1 MRPVGG
7 QALREVDP
15 VALHPDAGHEVP
27 PGLPEEVLAALQP
40 VEEKVAGAGGELQEG
55 EKFGLV

>member
-7 QALREVDP
+7 KALGEVDP

-27 PGLPEEVLAALQP
+27 PGLPEEVLTALKA
-40 VEEKVAGAGGELQEG
+40 VEEQVAGAGGELQEG
-55 EKFGLV
+55 EKK